1 MKNFHVPVMCSQVL
15 KYLVTEKE
23 GAYVDCTLGGGGCSR
38 EIIRKIYPDGLIVG
52 LDQDIEALEHAR
64 DRLKDFQDRVII
76 AKSNFIHLQMVLQ
89 DLGFKKVT
97 GILFDLGLSS
107 HQINS
112 SCRGFSFLDDCPLD
126 MRMDLSNQF
135 DARHIINHYSEKE
148 LWNLFSQYGEERY
161 SKTVARV
168 IVKERKKKPIETTGQ
183 LAQLVSKIYNKYS
196 RHKKKKWRIH
206 PATRV
211 FQALRIEVNQE
222 LEALKEAL
230 KQAINLLEMK
240 GRICVISYHSLE
252 DRIVKQ
258 TFKEYSGK
266 NDEEKI
272 TEYGY
277 RLRTLAKK
285 PFYPSENE
293 IRENR
298 SARSA
303 RMRVAEKNKTEKE
316 FTNEKHDIPRGK

>member
-1 MKNFHVPVMCSQVL
+1 MKNFHVPVMCSQIL
-15 KYLVTEKE
+15 TYLITEKK
-23 GAYVDCTLGGGGCSR
+23 GVYVDCTIGGGGCSR
-38 EIIRKIYPDGLIVG
+38 EIIRKIYPYGLLVG

-64 DRLKDFQDRVII
+64 DRLRDYQNKVII

-89 DLGFKKVT
+89 DLGLQKVN

-112 SCRGFSFLDDCPLD
+112 SCRGFSFSEDCPLD

-135 DARHIINHYSEKE
+135 NARQIINHYSEKG
-148 LWNLFSQYGEERY
+148 LWELFSQYGEERY
-161 SKTVARV
+161 SKTIARV

-183 LAQLVSKIYNKYS
+183 LAQLIAGIYGRYS
-196 RHKKKKWRIH
+196 RHKKTKWRIH

-222 LEALKEAL
+222 LKVLPEAL
-230 KQAINLLEMK
+230 KQAVNLLEMK

-252 DRIVKQ
+252 DRIVKH
-258 TFKEYSGK
+258 TFKEYSEMLD
-266 NDEEKI
+266 DEK
-272 TEYGY
+272 TAKCGY
-277 RLRTLAKK
+277 RLRPLSKK
-285 PFYPSENE
+285 PFYPSESE

-298 SARSA
+298 RARSA
-303 RMRVAEKNKTEKE
+303 RMRVAEIGSTL
-316 FTNEKHDIPRGK
+316 